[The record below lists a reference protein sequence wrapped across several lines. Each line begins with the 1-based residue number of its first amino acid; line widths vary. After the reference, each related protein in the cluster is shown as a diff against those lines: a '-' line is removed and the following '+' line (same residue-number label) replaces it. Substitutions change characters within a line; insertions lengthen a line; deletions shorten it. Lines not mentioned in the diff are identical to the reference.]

1 MIKPDTFSEILEL
14 SERRNKKLYEI
25 CLEFEAD
32 SMEISQED
40 VRDRV
45 KIILDAMKD
54 AIKHGLKSKEKSS
67 SGLSGDDCAK
77 LVERYKNG
85 KSPVKSLFSETYQK
99 VLTYS
104 LATAEQNARM
114 GKIAACPTA
123 GSCGIVP
130 AVIIAMAEALNL
142 DEEAQINALITAGLV
157 GETVSNKLALAGAV
171 AGCQSECGVA
181 AAMAAAGLAQMCE
194 GTNEQI
200 LNAAALT
207 LKNIMGLVCDPVA
220 GLVEVPCVKR
230 NAFLAIYA
238 VTGAELALAGI
249 ESVIPVDEIVDAM
262 KQVGQMMSP
271 KLKESSEAGLATTPT
286 GTRITEELA
295 KKWQNEQ

>member
-1 MIKPDTFSEILEL
+1 MTQITTFSEILEKANNK
-14 SERRNKKLYEI
+14 NKKLYEVCQAI
-25 CLEFEAD
+25 EAD
-32 SMEISQED
+32 VAEISQEEI
-40 VRDRV
+40 RDKV
-45 KIILDAMKD
+45 KLILDSMKT
-54 AIKHGLKSKEKSS
+54 AIKQGLKSSEKSE
-67 SGLSGDDCAK
+67 SGMCGEDCAK
-77 LVERYKNG
+77 LLKQYKKG
-85 KSPVKSLFSETYQK
+85 SLFFTKVYQK

-104 LATAEQNARM
+104 LATIEQNARM

-130 AVIIAMAEALNL
+130 SVIIAIAESLNV
-142 DEEAQINALITAGLV
+142 DEEIQINALITAGLIGKV
-157 GETVSNKLALAGAV
+157 VSNKLALAGAV

-181 AAMAAAGLAQMCE
+181 AAMAAAGLVE
-194 GTNEQI
+194 IYGGNNEQI

-230 NAFLAIYA
+230 NAFLSIYS

-249 ESVIPVDEIVDAM
+249 ESVIPIDEVVDAM
-262 KQVGQMMSP
+262 KQVGLMMSP

-286 GTRITEELA
+286 GLKITEELA
-295 KKWQNEQ
+295 KKWNEDI

>member
-1 MIKPDTFSEILEL
+1 MIHLKNFADILE
-14 SERRNKKLYEI
+14 EAQEKNKKLYEI
-25 CLEFEAD
+25 CQILESENTEMPVKDIRAKVQTILE
-32 SMEISQED
+32 SMKQ
-40 VRDRV
+40 
-45 KIILDAMKD
+45 
-54 AIKHGLKSKEKSS
+54 AIKEGLQSKEKSP
-67 SGLSGDDCAK
+67 SGMCGEDCAK
-77 LVERYKNG
+77 LIEQYKKG
-85 KSPVKSLFSETYQK
+85 GSLFPEIHQK
-99 VLTYS
+99 ILLYS
-104 LATAEQNARM
+104 FATIEQNLRM

-130 AVIIAMAEALNL
+130 SVIIAISEN
-142 DEEAQINALITAGLV
+142 INADLERQTDALITAGLI
-157 GETVSNKLALAGAV
+157 GKIAANKLALAGAV

-181 AAMAAAGLAQMCE
+181 SAMAAAAITELHN

-249 ESVIPVDEIVDAM
+249 KSVIPIDEVVDAT
-262 KQVGQMMSP
+262 KQVGEMMSP
-271 KLKESSEAGLATTPT
+271 RLKESSEAGLATTKT
-286 GTRITEELA
+286 GLKITEELA
-295 KKWQNEQ
+295 KQWQEI